1 MKDDISCPKCGASNA
16 IGYQFCGKCGEVLQT
31 TCPVC
36 GGIVETTF
44 RFCPS
49 CGAGIGWGMRLLRDI
64 QSQLTRTEEVLR
76 KMMTQYSSDIQ
87 SQIAQTKDGLESM
100 VAQYASEIKSQS
112 ALLNQA
118 VSSIPKLVGEKHR
131 RSLSGALSKGGIGL
145 VGLGLGVI
153 VLSYTPA
160 NLPNIAAIGIIVI
173 ASGFL
178 LQIISSFVKS

>member
-1 MKDDISCPKCGASNA
+1 MKQGISCPKCGASNT
-16 IGYQFCGKCGEVLQT
+16 IGYQFCGVCGEGLQT

-36 GGIVETTF
+36 DGIVESTF

-49 CGAGIGWGMRLLRDI
+49 CGAGIGWGMRLLRDM
-64 QSQLTRTEEVLR
+64 QSQLAQTEEVLR
-76 KMMTQYSSDIQ
+76 KMITQYSSDIQ

-100 VAQYASEIKSQS
+100 ETQYSSEIKSQS

-118 VSSIPKLVGEKHR
+118 VSGIFKLVGEKHR
-131 RSLSGALSKGGIGL
+131 GSMSKALNKGGTGL

-160 NLPNIAAIGIIVI
+160 NLPNLAAIGVIVI